1 MGIKNISWKEELK
14 QELLKIGIESEL
26 FISDSFLLMR
36 FRENEQLFLHLITI
50 DTQPGCRETLQLQQ
64 DYLAEGKQLIQL
76 WEDVWQNRTVQVLSR
91 ISALLGRNKRI
102 HGRKTNILSI
112 TQPQADQFLNQHH
125 LQGSATSRYR
135 YALLLNDQIVAV
147 ATFSGK
153 RKMIRKH
160 PDYTSAELIRFATA
174 DGFTVQGGLSKL
186 LQHFIKTLQPDDVM
200 TYADLDWSYGK
211 GYTKLGFE
219 LVAQTPPAEI
229 WLDTQKMIRYFPH
242 RLPPELNLIVA
253 ELSAAERVG
262 YLNSAHYFSV
272 FNMGNLKYILHL

>member
-1 MGIKNISWKEELK
+1 VGIKNTGWKEELK
-14 QELLKIGIESEL
+14 HELLKIGIESEL
-26 FISDSFLLMR
+26 FISDSFHLMR
-36 FRENEQLFLHLITI
+36 FRGNEQLFLNLLTI
-50 DTQPGCRETLQLQQ
+50 DTQPGSSATLQLQQ
-64 DYLAEGKQLIQL
+64 DYLSSGKQLIQL
-76 WEDVWQNRTVQVLSR
+76 WEDVWQNRAAQVLSR
-91 ISALLGRNKRI
+91 ISALMGRNKRI
-102 HGRKTNILSI
+102 HGRKTIIQNI
-112 TQPQADQFLNQHH
+112 TQPQADHFLNQHH
-125 LQGSATSRYR
+125 LQGSASSRYR

-153 RKMIRKH
+153 RKMTRKH

-219 LVAQTPPAEI
+219 LAAQTPPAEI

-242 RLPPELNLIVA
+242 RLPAGLQVITA
-253 ELSAAERVG
+253 ELSATERIA
-262 YLNSAHYFSV
+262 YLNSVHYFSV